1 MDSSPERDHDPF
13 WIRSG
18 LLSSEPTLEHL
29 ILLAP
34 GRSASFVGSLVEY
47 RCLEQDYLSW
57 GLLGCAQSD
66 LSLVLLKSLRL
77 LRIQSEGGRSA
88 MEHSQLAKCV
98 VGGGGCAWNYS
109 QLVESVTV
117 CKSTQTQDLSDLVL
131 IVGEH
136 WNCFGKTPL
145 CHVLPLLQRSC
156 IETGIVL
163 TII

>member
-1 MDSSPERDHDPF
+1 
-13 WIRSG
+13 
-18 LLSSEPTLEHL
+18 
-29 ILLAP
+29 
-34 GRSASFVGSLVEY
+34 
-47 RCLEQDYLSW
+47 
-57 GLLGCAQSD
+57 
-66 LSLVLLKSLRL
+66 
-77 LRIQSEGGRSA
+77 